1 MWTTSG
7 WSSELLFLQF
17 SFAAGFLLPPDVS
30 LNIIQSL
37 CNISSRFRWIL
48 TLHLSPGIINDDCS
62 LQNMLLCL
70 GADI

>member
-17 SFAAGFLLPPDVS
+17 SFAAGFPLPPDVS

-48 TLHLSPGIINDDCS
+48 NLHLSTGIINDDSS